1 MIKNDKIKKI
11 KNKKNN
17 QRNFERENNRTTST
31 NQKLIT
37 EQNLDKMESKIK
49 LDQMRIIVVSL
60 EFAILDLL
68 SF

>member
-1 MIKNDKIKKI
+1 MDNKKIIIKKI
-11 KNKKNN
+11 KNKNN

-31 NQKLIT
+31 NQRLIL
-37 EQNLDKMESKIK
+37 EQKMESKIK
-49 LDQMRIIVVSL
+49 LDQMRIITVSL

>member
-31 NQKLIT
+31 NQRLIT

-49 LDQMRIIVVSL
+49 LD
-60 EFAILDLL
+60 
-68 SF
+68 